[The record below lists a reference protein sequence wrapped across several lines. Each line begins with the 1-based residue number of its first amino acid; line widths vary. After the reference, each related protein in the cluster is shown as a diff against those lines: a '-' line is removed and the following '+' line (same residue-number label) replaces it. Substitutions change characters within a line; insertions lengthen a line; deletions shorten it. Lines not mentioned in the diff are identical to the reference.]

1 MTDIDPVTFR
11 LVRFNPRRASRNAPA
26 AEVEFADS
34 EHTYRLWMTEKE
46 IRENLVLFDRPHGL
60 LVALEA
66 YRLGLEIKETPR

>member
-34 EHTYRLWMTEKE
+34 GHMYRLWMTEAD
-46 IRENLVLFDRPHGL
+46 IRANVADYGPHPGL
-60 LVALEA
+60 LAALGAYEA
-66 YRLGLEIKETPR
+66 DIKIKETA